1 MRIFLLFSFVIVQQC
16 CSFAQVE
23 KFIPMRSKIPPYDD
37 SIVKLP
43 NQEYELQYYKE
54 NQVPIK
60 LKDNLVSLT
69 CYFDYKSKNFAVDS
83 IQNLKNWVKQFT
95 GKKNF
100 SLSLVAYTDTIGS
113 TKSNY
118 ELAKNRLNSIENLL
132 KTNAI
137 KIEKR
142 FIIGENY
149 PPFYGYNHRKY
160 RKVSVFIEFDNED
173 VVNPEL
179 VGRMEVFAAATPE
192 IPISLNIQFVGD
204 QAVYLNES
212 SILEVITLLEF
223 LKKNPNKK
231 AFIRGHVC
239 CANDVELSIQRAF
252 AVYNDLLLEGID
264 ASRISYQGFGNSL
277 PISPELDEQTRQLNR
292 RVDVIFS
299 DIKQ

>member
-1 MRIFLLFSFVIVQQC
+1 MRIFLLFSFVILQQYW
-16 CSFAQVE
+16 SLAQVE
-23 KFIPMRSKIPPYDD
+23 TFTPMRSKIPPYDD
-37 SIVKLP
+37 SIIKLS
-43 NQEYELQYYKE
+43 NQEYEIQYYKK

-60 LKDNLVSLT
+60 LKDNLVSFT
-69 CYFDYKSKNFAVDS
+69 CYFDYNSKNFAVDS
-83 IQNLKNWVKQFT
+83 IQNLQNWLTKYT

-100 SLSLVAYTDTIGS
+100 VLSLVAYTDTIGS
-113 TKSNY
+113 TKYNY

-132 KTNAI
+132 NTNAI

-142 FIIGENY
+142 FILGENY
-149 PPFYGYNHRKY
+149 PQFYEYNHRKY
-160 RKVSVFIEFDNED
+160 RKVAVFIEFDNED
-173 VVNPEL
+173 VINPEFQ
-179 VGRMEVFAAATPE
+179 GRMEIFAAATPE
-192 IPISLNIQFVGD
+192 IPINLNIQFVGD
-204 QAVYLNES
+204 QSVYLNES
-212 SILEVITLLEF
+212 SILEVVTLLEF

-299 DIKQ
+299 DIK